1 MVIAV
6 VILLLVI
13 GSLLFHFLSPW
24 WFTPIASNWTAID
37 QTINITFWVTGTV
50 FVAVNL
56 FLAYVVYRFR
66 YNKNRKADYD
76 PENSK
81 LEAWLTVLTS
91 IGIIA
96 MLTPGLFVWADF
108 IDVPADADEI
118 EVVGQQWYWSFRL
131 PGEDGKFGRAAI
143 QLMDQNNPFGLDPD
157 DPDGQDDVLINSNEL
172 HLPIDRPVKVL
183 LRSKDVL
190 HNFTVP
196 QFRVKM
202 DLVPGTQTYLWLTPT
217 RPGRFEILCLELCG
231 IAHYTMRGHVVVESE
246 ADYQAWFNQQPTFSQ
261 TLVRARRDIAA
272 GQQIYT
278 ACIACHGVN
287 GEGNKAIGAPVLAGQ
302 ERDYLNR
309 QLHYFR
315 NDIRGGNADDVYG
328 RQMLPFASMLADDA
342 AVDNVSYYLNSLT
355 ATSPTAE
362 KSTEKLGDASA
373 GRELY
378 RNCAVCHGESAQG
391 NYAQK
396 APKLAGQYSWYL
408 KRQIENYQHGI
419 RGKHPQDLYGSQMI
433 LMSKLLQN
441 EQAIDDVLAYIA
453 TLQPVIPK

>member
-13 GSLLFHFLSPW
+13 SSLLFHFLSPW

-56 FLAYVVYRFR
+56 FLVYVVYRFR

-91 IGIIA
+91 IGIFA

-108 IDVPADADEI
+108 VNPPSDANEV
-118 EVVGQQWYWSFRL
+118 EVVGQQWHWSFRL
-131 PGEDGKFGRAAI
+131 PGADGKLGRTAI
-143 QLMDQNNPFGLDPD
+143 SLINVNNPFGIDQN
-157 DPDGQDDVLINSNEL
+157 DPDGQDDILINSNEL
-172 HLPIDRPVKVL
+172 HLPIERPVKVL

-202 DLVPGTQTYLWLTPT
+202 DLVPGTQSYLWFTPT
-217 RPGRFEILCLELCG
+217 LLGRFEILCLELCG
-231 IAHYTMRGHVVVESE
+231 IAHYTMRGYVVVESE
-246 ADYQAWFNQQPTFSQ
+246 SDYQAWLNEQPTFRQS
-261 TLVRARRDIAA
+261 LARIRHDISA
-272 GQQIYT
+272 GQRIYS

-287 GEGNKAIGAPVLAGQ
+287 GEGSEAIGAPMLAGQ
-302 ERDYLNR
+302 EFDYLNR

-315 NDIRGGNADDVYG
+315 DNIRGTHHDDIYG
-328 RQMLPFASMLADDA
+328 RQMLPFAAMLADDD
-342 AVDNVSYYLNSLT
+342 AVKNVSRYLHSLPSIAQT
-355 ATSPTAE
+355 VTQRTRTQGNA
-362 KSTEKLGDASA
+362 STGQSIYK
-373 GRELY
+373 
-378 RNCAVCHGESAQG
+378 NCAVCHGEFAEG

-396 APKLAGQYSWYL
+396 APQLARQYSWYL
-408 KRQIENYQHGI
+408 KRQLEYYQQGI
-419 RGKHPQDLYGSQMI
+419 RGKHPQDMYGSQMI

-441 EQAIDDVLAYIA
+441 ERAIDDVLAYIA
-453 TLQPVIPK
+453 TLQPAK